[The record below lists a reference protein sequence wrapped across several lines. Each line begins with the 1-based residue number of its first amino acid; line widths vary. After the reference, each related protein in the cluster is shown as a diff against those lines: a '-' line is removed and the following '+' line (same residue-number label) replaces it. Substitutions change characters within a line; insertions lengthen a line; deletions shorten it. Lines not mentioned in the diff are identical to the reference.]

1 MPFEYKKKTAP
12 AARKGRSQP
21 PIVSAKARPMAPEL
35 QRRFED
41 QIVEL
46 LANAVRERLIHKEDE
61 Q

>member
-1 MPFEYKKKTAP
+1 
-12 AARKGRSQP
+12 
-21 PIVSAKARPMAPEL
+21 MAPEL